1 LTLIVNG
8 LYCAYLDLAGENMA
22 TSDNEADQE
31 VSWQVDDI
39 DVEATLT
46 KPDGDGPFPAIA
58 MVAGSGPTDRNWN
71 SPLIP
76 GSNGSA
82 ALLARVLTDQNFLTL
97 RYDKRAS
104 GPHVRENM
112 PKLLGK
118 ISMEGHREELA
129 GGVRLLA
136 SRPDVD
142 PKRIVALTSSEGCIH
157 ALNYQLRAT
166 DFPFAG
172 LILTGA
178 PARSIGEVARGQIA
192 AQLAAVPGGDALLAA
207 YDAALA
213 DFAAER
219 PVKIDESLPET
230 LRMVIGAVSAPQNL
244 PFAREL
250 WVTDP
255 IQLAATIT
263 VPLLVIIGK
272 KDVQVDWQVDGSRW
286 EALAKERNNI
296 TLVYP
301 DSANHVLKY
310 ESRSREQLT
319 PTDIMNSY
327 SAEDTVL
334 DPQVVDATTAWLD
347 AYR

>member
-1 LTLIVNG
+1 MSIPGN
-8 LYCAYLDLAGENMA
+8 D
-22 TSDNEADQE
+22 SDQQ

-46 KPDGDGPFPAIA
+46 RPSGTGPFSAIA

-76 GSNGSA
+76 GTNGSA
-82 ALLARVLTDQNFLTL
+82 ALLAQVLTDQSFITL

-112 PKLLGK
+112 PRLLGK
-118 ISMEGHREELA
+118 ISMQSHREELA

-136 SRPDVD
+136 ARPDVD
-142 PKRIVALTSSEGCIH
+142 PKRLFALTSSEGCIH
-157 ALNYQLRAT
+157 ALNYQLHAA

-207 YDAALA
+207 YDAAMA

-230 LRMVIGAVSAPQNL
+230 LRMVIGAVTEPHNL

-255 IQLAATIT
+255 IQLAASIS

-272 KDVQVDWQVDGSRW
+272 KDMQVDWQVDGSRW
-286 EALAKERNNI
+286 ETLAKEHNNI

-301 DSANHVLKY
+301 DDANHVLKH
-310 ESRSREQLT
+310 EPRPREQLSPAEIT
-319 PTDIMNSY
+319 NSY

-334 DPQVVDATTAWLD
+334 DPQVVETITTWLN
-347 AYR
+347 AHR

>member
-1 LTLIVNG
+1 MNH
-8 LYCAYLDLAGENMA
+8 DE
-22 TSDNEADQE
+22 Q
-31 VSWQVDDI
+31 VSWKVDDI

-46 KPDGDGPFPAIA
+46 RPSGDGPFPAIA

-76 GSNGSA
+76 GTNGSA
-82 ALLARVLTDQNFLTL
+82 ALLAQVLTDQHFVTL

-104 GPHVRENM
+104 GPHVQENM

-118 ISMEGHREELA
+118 ISMESHREELA

-136 SRPDVD
+136 ARPEVD
-142 PKRIVALTSSEGCIH
+142 PKRLFALTSSEGCIH
-157 ALNYQLRAT
+157 ALNYQRQAT
-166 DFPFAG
+166 NFPFAG

-192 AQLAAVPGGDALLAA
+192 AQLAAVPGGDTLLAA
-207 YDAALA
+207 YDAAMA

-219 PVKIDESLPET
+219 PVQIDESLPET
-230 LRMVIGAVSAPQNL
+230 LRMVIGGVTLPHNL

-296 TLVYP
+296 TIVYP
-301 DSANHVLKY
+301 DHANHVLKY
-310 ESRSREQLT
+310 EPRSREQLT

-327 SAEDTVL
+327 SAADTVL
-334 DPQVVDATTAWLD
+334 DSQVVETISAWLST
-347 AYR
+347 YR

>member
-1 LTLIVNG
+1 MSVQSNDR
-8 LYCAYLDLAGENMA
+8 AE
-22 TSDNEADQE
+22 Q
-31 VSWQVDDI
+31 VSWKVDDI

-46 KPDGDGPFPAIA
+46 RPDSDGPFPAIV

-76 GSNGSA
+76 GANGSA
-82 ALLARVLTDQNFLTL
+82 ALLAQVLTAQNFIAL

-112 PKLLGK
+112 QRLIGK
-118 ISMEGHREELA
+118 ISMQSHLEELA

-136 SRPDVD
+136 ARPEVD
-142 PKRIVALTSSEGCIH
+142 PKRLFALTSSEGCIH
-157 ALNYQLRAT
+157 ALNYQLQARES
-166 DFPFAG
+166 PFAG

-192 AQLAAVPGGDALLAA
+192 AQLAAVPDGEVMLAA
-207 YDAALA
+207 YDAAMA

-230 LRMVIGAVSAPQNL
+230 LRMVIGAATAPQNL

-255 IQLAATIT
+255 AKLAAGIT
-263 VPLLVIIGK
+263 APILVVIGK
-272 KDVQVDWQVDGSRW
+272 KDLQVDWQVDGRRW
-286 EALAKERNNI
+286 ETLAKERDNI
-296 TLVYP
+296 TIVYP
-301 DSANHVLKY
+301 DNANHVLKH
-310 ESRSREQLT
+310 EPRSREQLS
-319 PTDIMNSY
+319 PAEIANSY

-334 DPQVVDATTAWLD
+334 DPQVVQLITDWLD
-347 AYR
+347 SHC

>member
-1 LTLIVNG
+1 MS
-8 LYCAYLDLAGENMA
+8 YEEQA
-22 TSDNEADQE
+22 
-31 VSWQVDDI
+31 SWKVDDI

-46 KPDGDGPFPAIA
+46 RPDGNGPFPAIA

-76 GSNGSA
+76 GTHGSA
-82 ALLARVLTDQNFLTL
+82 ALLAQVLTDQNFVTL

-104 GPHVRENM
+104 GPHVQENM

-118 ISMEGHREELA
+118 ISMQSHREELA
-129 GGVRLLA
+129 GGVQLLA

-142 PKRIVALTSSEGCIH
+142 PKRLFALTSSEGCIH
-157 ALNYQLRAT
+157 ALNYQSQAT
-166 DFPFAG
+166 EFPFVG

-192 AQLAAVPGGDALLAA
+192 VQLAAVPGGDAMLAA
-207 YDAALA
+207 YDAAMA

-219 PVKIDESLPET
+219 PVKVDEGLPET
-230 LRMVIGAVSAPQNL
+230 LRMVIAAVATPHNL

-255 IQLAATIT
+255 VQLAASIT

-272 KDVQVDWQVDGSRW
+272 KDLQVDWQVDGSRW
-286 EALAKERNNI
+286 EALAKERSNI
-296 TLVYP
+296 TIVYP
-301 DSANHVLKY
+301 DNANHVLKH
-310 ESRSREQLT
+310 ESKPREQLT
-319 PTDIMNSY
+319 PTDITNSY
-327 SAEDTVL
+327 SAEGTGL
-334 DPQVVDATTAWLD
+334 DAQVVDAITAWLN
-347 AYR
+347 AQR

>member
-1 LTLIVNG
+1 MSTPSN
-8 LYCAYLDLAGENMA
+8 NP
-22 TSDNEADQE
+22 DQQ
-31 VSWQVDDI
+31 VSWQVDEI

-46 KPDGDGPFPAIA
+46 RPTGDGPFPAIA

-76 GSNGSA
+76 GTNGSA
-82 ALLARVLTDQNFLTL
+82 ALLAQVLTDQNFITL

-118 ISMEGHREELA
+118 ISMQSHWEELA

-136 SRPDVD
+136 SRSDVD
-142 PKRIVALTSSEGCIH
+142 PKRLFALTSSEGCIH
-157 ALNYQLRAT
+157 ALNYQLHAT
-166 DFPFAG
+166 DFLFAG

-192 AQLAAVPGGDALLAA
+192 AQLAAVPGGDAMLAS
-207 YDAALA
+207 YDAAMA

-219 PVKIDESLPET
+219 PVTVDPNLPET
-230 LRMVIGAVSAPQNL
+230 LRMVIGAVTAPHNL

-250 WVTDP
+250 WVTNP
-255 IQLAATIT
+255 IQLAAAVT
-263 VPLLVIIGK
+263 VPLLVVIGK

-301 DSANHVLKY
+301 ENANHVLKH
-310 ESRSREQLT
+310 EARPREQLS
-319 PTDIMNSY
+319 PAEVMNSY
-327 SAEDTVL
+327 SGEDTVL
-334 DPQVVDATTAWLD
+334 DYQVVDTITAWLS
-347 AYR
+347 AHR

>member
-1 LTLIVNG
+1 MNH
-8 LYCAYLDLAGENMA
+8 E
-22 TSDNEADQE
+22 EQ
-31 VSWQVDDI
+31 VSWKVDDI

-46 KPDGDGPFPAIA
+46 RPTGAGPFPTIA

-71 SPLIP
+71 SPLLP
-76 GSNGSA
+76 GTNGSA
-82 ALLARVLTDQNFLTL
+82 ALLAQVLTDQNFITL

-104 GPHVRENM
+104 GPHVQENM

-118 ISMEGHREELA
+118 ISMESHREELA

-136 SRPDVD
+136 SRSDVD
-142 PKRIVALTSSEGCIH
+142 PQRLFALTSSEGCIH
-157 ALNYQLRAT
+157 ALNYQRSAT

-192 AQLAAVPGGDALLAA
+192 AQLAAVPGGDAMLAS
-207 YDAALA
+207 YDAAMA

-219 PVKIDESLPET
+219 PVTVDENLPEM
-230 LRMVIGAVSAPQNL
+230 LRMVIGAASAPHNL

-255 IQLAATIT
+255 IQLAASIT

-286 EALAKERNNI
+286 EALAKTHDNI

-301 DSANHVLKY
+301 ENANHVLKH
-310 ESRSREQLT
+310 EARPREQLSQAE
-319 PTDIMNSY
+319 IINSY

-334 DPQVVDATTAWLD
+334 DPQVVETITAWLN
-347 AYR
+347 AQR

>member
-8 LYCAYLDLAGENMA
+8 LYCAYLDSAGENMA
-22 TSDNEADQE
+22 TSGSDSDQQ
-31 VSWQVDDI
+31 VSWKVDDI

-46 KPDGDGPFPAIA
+46 QPDGTGPFPAIA

-71 SPLIP
+71 SPLLP
-76 GSNGSA
+76 GTNGSA
-82 ALLARVLTDQNFLTL
+82 ALLAQVLTAQNFITL

-104 GPHVRENM
+104 GPHVQENM
-112 PKLLGK
+112 PKMLGK
-118 ISMEGHREELA
+118 ISMESHREELA

-136 SRPDVD
+136 SRSDVD
-142 PKRIVALTSSEGCIH
+142 PQRLFALTSSEGCIH
-157 ALNYQLRAT
+157 ALNYQRQAT

-178 PARSIGEVARGQIA
+178 PARSIGEVARGQLA
-192 AQLAAVPGGDALLAA
+192 AQLVAVPGGDEMLAA
-207 YDAALA
+207 YDAAMA

-219 PVKIDESLPET
+219 PVTIDESLPEA
-230 LRMVIGAVSAPQNL
+230 LRMVIGAVSAPHNL
-244 PFAREL
+244 PFSREL

-255 IQLAATIT
+255 IQLAASIT

-272 KDVQVDWQVDGSRW
+272 KDMQVDWQVDGSRW
-286 EALAKERNNI
+286 EALAKEQTNI
-296 TLVYP
+296 TIVFP
-301 DSANHVLKY
+301 ENANHVLKY
-310 ESRSREQLT
+310 EPRSREQLT

-334 DPQVVDATTAWLD
+334 DPQVIETITAWLST
-347 AYR
+347 YR

>member
-1 LTLIVNG
+1 MNP
-8 LYCAYLDLAGENMA
+8 DE
-22 TSDNEADQE
+22 Q
-31 VSWQVDDI
+31 VSWKVDDI

-46 KPDGDGPFPAIA
+46 RPSGNGPFPAIA

-76 GSNGSA
+76 GTNGSA
-82 ALLARVLTDQNFLTL
+82 ALVAQVLTEQGFITL

-112 PKLLGK
+112 PRMLGK
-118 ISMEGHREELA
+118 ISMESHREELA
-129 GGVRLLA
+129 GGVHLLT
-136 SRPDVD
+136 SRSDVD
-142 PKRIVALTSSEGCIH
+142 PKCLFALTSSEGCIH
-157 ALNYQLRAT
+157 ALNYQRQT
-166 DFPFAG
+166 KDFPFAG

-192 AQLAAVPGGDALLAA
+192 AQLAAAPGGDAILAT
-207 YDAALA
+207 YDAAMA
-213 DFAAER
+213 DFVAER

-230 LRMVIGAVSAPQNL
+230 LRMVIGATNAPQNL

-255 IQLAATIT
+255 MQLAASVTA
-263 VPLLVIIGK
+263 PLLVIIGK

-286 EALAKERNNI
+286 EALAKERSNI

-301 DSANHVLKY
+301 DDANHVLKH
-310 ESRSREQLT
+310 EPKPREQLS
-319 PTDIMNSY
+319 PTEIVNSY
-327 SAEDTVL
+327 SAEGTVL
-334 DPQVVDATTAWLD
+334 DAQVIETIVAWLK
-347 AYR
+347 AHR

>member
-1 LTLIVNG
+1 MNH
-8 LYCAYLDLAGENMA
+8 E
-22 TSDNEADQE
+22 EQ
-31 VSWQVDDI
+31 VSWKVDDI

-46 KPDGDGPFPAIA
+46 RPTGDGPFPTIA

-71 SPLIP
+71 SPLLP
-76 GSNGSA
+76 GTNGSA
-82 ALLARVLTDQNFLTL
+82 ALLAQVLTDQNLITL

-104 GPHVRENM
+104 GPHVQENM

-118 ISMEGHREELA
+118 ISMESHREELA

-136 SRPDVD
+136 SRSDVD
-142 PKRIVALTSSEGCIH
+142 PQRLFALTSSEGCIH
-157 ALNYQLRAT
+157 ALNYQRSAT

-192 AQLAAVPGGDALLAA
+192 AQLAVVPGGDAMLAS
-207 YDAALA
+207 YDAAMA

-219 PVKIDESLPET
+219 PVTIDESLPEM
-230 LRMVIGAVSAPQNL
+230 LRMVIGAASAPHNL

-255 IQLAATIT
+255 LQLAASIT

-272 KDVQVDWQVDGSRW
+272 KDVQVDWQIDGSRW
-286 EALAKERNNI
+286 EALAKTRDNI

-301 DSANHVLKY
+301 ENANHVLKH
-310 ESRSREQLT
+310 EARPRERLSQAE
-319 PTDIMNSY
+319 IINSY

-334 DPQVVDATTAWLD
+334 DPQVVETITAWLN
-347 AYR
+347 AHR

>member
-1 LTLIVNG
+1 MSIPGN
-8 LYCAYLDLAGENMA
+8 D
-22 TSDNEADQE
+22 SDQQ

-46 KPDGDGPFPAIA
+46 RPSGTGPFSAIA

-76 GSNGSA
+76 GTNGSA
-82 ALLARVLTDQNFLTL
+82 ALLAQVLTDQSFITL

-112 PKLLGK
+112 PRLLGK
-118 ISMEGHREELA
+118 ISMQSHREELA

-136 SRPDVD
+136 ARPDVD
-142 PKRIVALTSSEGCIH
+142 PKRLFALTSSEGCIH
-157 ALNYQLRAT
+157 ALNYQLHAA

-207 YDAALA
+207 YDAAMA

-219 PVKIDESLPET
+219 PVTIDESLPET
-230 LRMVIGAVSAPQNL
+230 LRMVIGAVTEPHNL

-255 IQLAATIT
+255 IQLAASIS

-272 KDVQVDWQVDGSRW
+272 KDMQVDWQVDGSRW
-286 EALAKERNNI
+286 EALAKKHDNI
-296 TLVYP
+296 SLVYP
-301 DSANHVLKY
+301 DDANHVLKH
-310 ESRSREQLT
+310 EPRPREQLSPAEIT
-319 PTDIMNSY
+319 NSY

-334 DPQVVDATTAWLD
+334 DPQVVETITTWLN
-347 AYR
+347 AHR

>member
-1 LTLIVNG
+1 MSTPSND
-8 LYCAYLDLAGENMA
+8 YTE
-22 TSDNEADQE
+22 E
-31 VSWQVDDI
+31 VSWKVDDI

-46 KPDGDGPFPAIA
+46 RPNGASPYPAIA

-76 GSNGSA
+76 GTNGSA
-82 ALLARVLTDQNFLTL
+82 ALLAQILTDQNFVTL

-104 GPHVRENM
+104 GPHVQENM
-112 PKLLGK
+112 PRLLGK
-118 ISMEGHREELA
+118 ISMQSHREELA

-136 SRPDVD
+136 SRSDVD
-142 PKRIVALTSSEGCIH
+142 PQRLFALTSSEGCIH
-157 ALNYQLRAT
+157 ALNYQRSAA

-192 AQLAAVPGGDALLAA
+192 AQLTAVPGGDALLAA

-219 PVKIDESLPET
+219 PVKIDENLPET
-230 LRMVIGAVSAPQNL
+230 LRMVIAAVSTPHNL

-255 IQLAATIT
+255 IQLATSIT

-272 KDVQVDWQVDGSRW
+272 KDMQVDWQVDGSRW
-286 EALAKERNNI
+286 ETLAKERSNI
-296 TLVYP
+296 TLVFP
-301 DSANHVLKY
+301 DNANHVLKH
-310 ESRSREQLT
+310 EARPREQLT
-319 PTDIMNSY
+319 PTDIVNSY
-327 SAEDTVL
+327 SAAETVL
-334 DPQVVDATTAWLD
+334 DTQVVETIATWLS
-347 AYR
+347 AHC